1 MNKVTSALLFE
12 MSNIYRDFLLKHGI
26 DKIFFWV
33 AFQFELAKDVSFF
46 IRAISVRYSKLY
58 PIRNWTDSDNTYL
71 HNALFG
77 KSEDWIYESEKR
89 ILIPNHANQYGNFNH
104 LSLTGVLLGSKF
116 TQYDWLKSL
125 LTQRINRFGG
135 DPLTIYKATQS
146 DDAYRLF
153 FNRDST
159 F

>member
-58 PIRNWTDSDNTYL
+58 PIHRRRVWGVL
-71 HNALFG
+71 A
-77 KSEDWIYESEKR
+77 IR
-89 ILIPNHANQYGNFNH
+89 ILCIGNWFKIV
-104 LSLTGVLLGSKF
+104 S
-116 TQYDWLKSL
+116 
-125 LTQRINRFGG
+125 
-135 DPLTIYKATQS
+135 
-146 DDAYRLF
+146 
-153 FNRDST
+153 
-159 F
+159 